1 MKVSKILSKSDTGE
15 SGSNQSGVLVPKDKA
30 ILKFFPTLVEEKK
43 NPRQT
48 IVFSGPEND
57 KWSFNFIHYNNLKY
71 GGTRNEYRL
80 TCIRGFLKKYN
91 LHHRDILLLQY
102 DQQNGYTINYEVDRN
117 AGTGKKIILKNTWKV
132 INI

>member
-80 TCIRGFLKKYN
+80 TCIRGFLKNTIYIIEIFYFYN
-91 LHHRDILLLQY
+91 MINKMDIPSIMKLIVMQEL
-102 DQQNGYTINYEVDRN
+102 
-117 AGTGKKIILKNTWKV
+117 GKKSS
-132 INI
+132 